1 MAHARGAKNYKKV
14 VLLEVVKEVLP
25 AGAYEWEQVANL
37 YKERSCESDVRD
49 KDDIKRHWVE
59 KLCNKFKKPTG
70 NGGGAKDF
78 FLRCQRVQ
86 AKIHKKCESTL
97 MGAHSDD
104 ENEND
109 TTGSDDEYKDDGSS
123 ESEEESNQEEEEEED
138 DDTEEVDNVEGII
151 VPALPPIADEQDTL
165 QVPLRVDG
173 VGGIGNVDEPTVG
186 PAANVAAM
194 NEAAVIDIATAL
206 TEAASVT
213 ASVKGNEMRIGIFL
227 LNFCYC
233 S

>member
-1 MAHARGAKNYKKV
+1 MIQ
-14 VLLEVVKEVLP
+14 EVLP

-70 NGGGAKDF
+70 NAGGAKDF
-78 FLRCQRVQ
+78 ILRCQRVQ
-86 AKIHKKCESTL
+86 AKIHKKCKSTL
-97 MGAHSDD
+97 MGAHSDE

-109 TTGSDDEYKDDGSS
+109 TGSEDEYKDDGASVS
-123 ESEEESNQEEEEEED
+123 GEESNQDEEEEEED
-138 DDTEEVDNVEGII
+138 DDPEEVANVHGII

-165 QVPLRVDG
+165 QVPLGIDG

-186 PAANVAAM
+186 PAADVAAM
-194 NEAAVIDIATAL
+194 NESAMVDVAAAL

-213 ASVKGNEMRIGIFL
+213 ASVKGI
-227 LNFCYC
+227 
-233 S
+233 